1 MRDKDFLLSS
11 SLTLTHSYS
20 SPTLPYPL
28 PKIMGRRNYNSSSA
42 SAAILLLLVAL
53 LVGCVS
59 SFTTTTPSKAAVF
72 RRELVSNPQ
81 PWKELIGNSSSMRM
95 PAIDTTKALQMSGG
109 SNPDVDTDGT
119 DAGKYLL
126 FLVMLVN
133 IWAFSIPVEFRRAR
147 FCTEEE
153 VRLNPDSHCITFDN
167 WKSGIIDY
175 YANGGG
181 VQFDFTV
188 EEGNKW
194 VGS

>member
-1 MRDKDFLLSS
+1 
-11 SLTLTHSYS
+11 
-20 SPTLPYPL
+20 
-28 PKIMGRRNYNSSSA
+28 MGRRNHNSPSPA
-42 SAAILLLLVAL
+42 AAAILLLLVSSL

-59 SFTTTTPSKAAVF
+59 SFTTTPSKAAN
-72 RRELVSNPQ
+72 RRAVVSNQ
-81 PWKELIGNSSSMRM
+81 QRKEFVGNSSSMRM
-95 PAIDTTKALQMSGG
+95 PTIDTTALEMSGG
-109 SNPDVDTDGT
+109 SNPEVDTDGT